1 MSAEKPYI
9 LSTVKSSRNPRIPA
23 CRMLANEGRL
33 SMNEILKLDNV
44 EKYYGNKANLTKA
57 VDKISFSVEKGEFVG
72 IMGAS
77 GSGKTTLLNCIS
89 TIDRVTAGHI
99 YVGDK
104 DITTIRGNELN
115 KFRRE
120 ELGFIFQDF
129 NLLDTLT
136 GYENIALA
144 LSIQNVKPKEI
155 DSRIQEVAKRL
166 GIEEVLNKYSYQMS
180 GGQKQRVAA
189 ARALITN
196 PKLILAD
203 EPTGAL
209 DSKSSRYLLESMKEM
224 NEGLAATIL
233 MVTHDAF
240 TASYASRVIFIKDGK
255 IFNEIRR
262 GDDTRKQFF
271 NRIIEVVTV
280 LGGSLNDAL

>member
-1 MSAEKPYI
+1 ME
-9 LSTVKSSRNPRIPA
+9 T
-23 CRMLANEGRL
+23 
-33 SMNEILKLDNV
+33 ILKIDKI
-44 EKYYGNKANLTKA
+44 EKYYGSRSSLTKA
-57 VDKISFSVEKGEFVG
+57 IDNISFSVEKGEFVA

-89 TIDRVTAGHI
+89 TIDRVTSGHI
-99 YVGDK
+99 YVVGM
-104 DITTIRGNELN
+104 DITKLKGNALN

-136 GYENIALA
+136 AYENIALA
-144 LSIQNVKPKEI
+144 LSIQNVAPSKI
-155 DSRIQEVAKRL
+155 DEKIKKVAKQL
-166 GIEEVLNKYSYQMS
+166 DITNVLEKYPYQMS
-180 GGQKQRVAA
+180 GGQKQRVAS
-189 ARALITN
+189 ARAIITE

-209 DSKSSRYLLESMKEM
+209 DSKSSRMLLERFQELNQEM
-224 NEGLAATIL
+224 DATIL

-255 IFNEIRR
+255 IFNEIHR
-262 GDDTRKQFF
+262 GKNNRKEFF
-271 NRIIEVVTV
+271 DKIIDVVTL
-280 LGGSLNDAL
+280 LGGDLNDAL

>member
-9 LSTVKSSRNPRIPA
+9 LSTVKSGRNPRIPA
-23 CRMLANEGRL
+23 CRMLANDGRL

>member
-9 LSTVKSSRNPRIPA
+9 LSTVKSGRNPRIPA

-189 ARALITN
+189 SRALITN